1 MLACRLCLAFG
12 VQDPEQWLEECPR
25 RVLNVWRAFAIA
37 DGWGMQRRQAAA
49 NAIATKRLLA
59 FKYAGDSR
67 KDAIAE
73 FDELVEKHLPLDLRF
88 GEVEQE
94 PISENV
100 LHLMDRGGGNVLK
113 TPTHS
118 IEIEIDPWQ
127 RQ

>member
-12 VQDPEQWLEECPR
+12 EQDPEQWLEDCPK
-25 RVLNVWRAFAIA
+25 RVLNIWRAFSVA
-37 DGWGMQRRQAAA
+37 DGWGMQRRHATAKA
-49 NAIATKRLLA
+49 VATKRLLA
-59 FKYAGDSR
+59 FKYAEGSR
-67 KDAIAE
+67 KEALQA
-73 FDELVEKHLPLDLRF
+73 FDELVEKHLPIDYRF
-88 GEVEQE
+88 GEAEQE